1 MLTYNDFTALGED
14 EKKRTDFLLKKIT
27 EHEQSHAFRLGQ
39 TAGEFFRGGDP
50 FLEKVEKLVY
60 DLSGMA
66 HKDIFSPNHKI
77 TTNFYFVFVTQMISY
92 SLGNGISF
100 DSKEVRQKL
109 RTGFDHS
116 VMKVLEYAA
125 NDGEAYAYISGG
137 ELIPMSVG
145 SNPSEPIFV
154 PLIDEDDGKV
164 KAGFRYWRL
173 SSEKPLRITLFEPG
187 GITEYKQPQGKSVEI
202 LKSKHPYKGSVDTF
216 PDLPNEP
223 SIITVD
229 QVVERIPIA
238 RMAFINEQSYIK
250 KRVATLSA
258 YNALLSKLVN
268 NSDESDLIYWVLKN
282 CEGMD
287 EIDDANFVVD
297 VIRNHVVHLKENVE
311 AEPHQLTAPHE
322 GTLATLEVLR
332 KQLFYDFM
340 AVDFERTSGGNITTS
355 EVKQGYENLNL
366 KADKVEVCVIDFIN
380 SVLKIMGFE
389 NENFHF
395 TRPKNVNEAEA
406 IQSAV
411 TAAPY
416 MGDEMTT
423 KTICEITGK
432 IDEFE
437 TIQKKKAEESLS
449 RFKETSEEAIVPKDQ
464 PINNAEDI
472 IETAEEQKGSSLND
486 AQTQSLLSVI
496 AQYTA
501 GSLTENQAINIIS
514 TAIGISKDKARE
526 ILQK

>member
-1 MLTYNDFTALGED
+1 MLTYNDFEALGED
-14 EKKRTDFLLKKIT
+14 ENKRTDFLLKKIV
-27 EHEQSHAFRLGQ
+27 EHEESHAFKLGQ
-39 TAGEFFRGGDP
+39 IAGEFFRGGDP
-50 FLEKVEKLVY
+50 FLEKIEKMVY
-60 DLSGMA
+60 DLSGTA
-66 HKDIFSPNHKI
+66 HKDVFSPNHKI
-77 TTNFYFVFVTQMISY
+77 TTNFYFVFVTEMISY
-92 SLGNGISF
+92 SLGNGVSF
-100 DSKEVRQKL
+100 DSERVRKKVG
-109 RTGFDHS
+109 TGFDHS

-145 SNPSEPIFV
+145 SNPDEPIFI

-173 SSEKPLRITLFEPG
+173 SSEKPLRITLFEPD
-187 GITEYKQPQGKSVEI
+187 GITEYKQSQGKNVEI
-202 LKSKHPYKGSVDTF
+202 LKPKQPYKGSVVAF
-216 PDLPNEP
+216 PDLPNES

-229 QVVERIPIA
+229 KAVEGIPIA
-238 RMAFINEQSYIK
+238 RMTFINKQSYMA
-250 KRVATLSA
+250 KRVATLRA

-268 NSDESDLIYWVLKN
+268 NSDESDLVYWILKN

-287 EIDDANFVVD
+287 EIDDADFVVGL
-297 VIRNHVVHLKENVE
+297 IRNHVVHLKENVE
-311 AEPHQLTAPHE
+311 AEPHQLTAPYE
-322 GTLATLEVLR
+322 GTAATLETLR

-340 AVDFERTSGGNITTS
+340 AVDFERVSGGNITTS
-355 EVKQGYENLNL
+355 EIKQGYEKLNL
-366 KADKVEVCVIDFIN
+366 KADKVEMCVTDFIN

-389 NENFHF
+389 NETFHF

-406 IQSAV
+406 IQSAI

-416 MGDEMTT
+416 MGDEATT

-449 RFKETSEEAIVPKDQ
+449 RFKETSEQAIVPDDQ

-472 IETAEEQKGSSLND
+472 IETAEEQKGSSLNG